1 MYEKEPTRR
10 TTNFPIYATI
20 IIFLSIIILSA
31 TVIPILVLLD
41 FLNTQNQLIN
51 PQERAKYLLNQVP
64 LIDGHNDLPT
74 VLYELQQNNWNL
86 DISREPTPEEDQRI
100 LNLTGSK
107 IHTTI
112 PRILKGQLG
121 GQFWSTWVSCKEP
134 NPLKTTFEKFS
145 VVYSMVERYP
155 NNFKIALTAADI
167 WKSFREKKVASLF
180 GIEGGHSIDNS
191 ILALRAFYKL
201 GARYMTLTHTCNTP
215 WADSANGPLRNGL
228 TDFGIEIIKE
238 MNRLGMIVD
247 LSHVSDRV
255 MDIVLDVST
264 APVIFSH
271 SGARSKCN
279 HIRNVPDQILRK
291 VKDKRGV
298 VMVPF
303 YPIFISDLEYQ
314 VDREISRQTNSSVE
328 QRFLFQKWQRENPY
342 LRSNVTNIVD
352 HIDYIRRVASIDN
365 VGLGGDFDG
374 IPFTIK
380 NMEDVSKYPEIVIEM
395 LNRGYSDDDVK
406 KVLGLNVLRVFEEVE
421 KVKGQ

>member
-1 MYEKEPTRR
+1 M
-10 TTNFPIYATI
+10 
-20 IIFLSIIILSA
+20 
-31 TVIPILVLLD
+31 D
-41 FLNTQNQLIN
+41 FLNTQNHLTN
-51 PQERAKYLLNQVP
+51 PEQRAKYILTQVP

-74 VLYELQQNNWNL
+74 VLYELQNQNFNF
-86 DISREPTPEEDQRI
+86 DISKEPTVEEDARI

-167 WKSFREKKVASLF
+167 WKSFRERKVASLF

-191 ILALRAFYKL
+191 IYALRAFYKL
-201 GARYMTLTHTCNTP
+201 GARYMTLTHTCNTD
-215 WADSANGPLRNGL
+215 WCDSANGPLRNGM
-228 TDFGIEIIKE
+228 TDFGREIIKE
-238 MNRLGMIVD
+238 MNNLGMIID

-255 MDIVLDVST
+255 MEIVLEISK
-264 APVIFSH
+264 APVMFSH
-271 SGARSKCN
+271 SGARARCD
-279 HIRNVPDQILRK
+279 HIRNVPDDILKK
-291 VKDKRGV
+291 VREKRGV

-303 YPIFISDLEYQ
+303 YPIFVSNIEKQ

-328 QRFLFQKWQRENPY
+328 QRILFEKWQADNTY
-342 LRSNVTNIVD
+342 LRSNVTTVVD
-352 HIDYIRRVASIDN
+352 HIDYIRRMASIDN

-374 IPFTIK
+374 IPYVVK
-380 NMEDVSKYPEIVIEM
+380 NLEDVSKYPEIVIEM
-395 LNRGYSDDDVK
+395 LKRGYTDDDVK
-406 KVLGLNVLRVFEEVE
+406 KVLGLNILRVFEEVE
-421 KVKGQ
+421 KAKTL